1 MLGRPGERFLLLGM
15 LVYNKEGKLC
25 LEDAD
30 GSVQLD
36 LSKLASLPHL
46 TLVVCS
52 YCIGCTRGWDLY
64 GRFFCVGG
72 GRIQ

>member
-36 LSKLASLPHL
+36 LSKLVSLPRL
-46 TLVVCS
+46 TIVFYS
-52 YCIGCTRGWDLY
+52 YYTG
-64 GRFFCVGG
+64 
-72 GRIQ
+72 